1 MFLKERTK
9 AFLSKSRDELDS
21 RQSPLTLHP
30 VRTPKSLAVP
40 NYDAQQLKPL
50 GQRNLPAL
58 LPHPAL
64 PPEVPPRRPPLHL
77 PPPRPLAEGHH
88 LPVLTRAL
96 ALSVGRPTRRYRPA
110 GQLVDG
116 AHLGDGDRGAG
127 VAVPAAGLA
136 GVGLLRPPELGGDVR
151 VRLYVLRRVWY
162 RVIQV
167 GTVVQE
173 ACIIQKIFY

>member
-9 AFLSKSRDELDS
+9 AFLSKSRDEPDS

-30 VRTPKSLAVP
+30 VQTPKSLAGP
-40 NYDAQQLKPL
+40 NYDAQLNPL
-50 GQRNLPAL
+50 GQRNLPSL
-58 LPHPAL
+58 LPHPAIPL
-64 PPEVPPRRPPLHL
+64 EVPPRRPPLHL

-96 ALSVGRPTRRYRPA
+96 ALSVGRPTRRYRPE

-116 AHLGDGDRGAG
+116 AHPGDGDRGAG

-136 GVGLLRPPELGGDVR
+136 GVGLLRPPELGGSVWVR
-151 VRLYVLRRVWY
+151 VHVLRRVWD
-162 RVIQV
+162 R
-167 GTVVQE
+167 VVQV
-173 ACIIQKIFY
+173 AGICVGVNFW